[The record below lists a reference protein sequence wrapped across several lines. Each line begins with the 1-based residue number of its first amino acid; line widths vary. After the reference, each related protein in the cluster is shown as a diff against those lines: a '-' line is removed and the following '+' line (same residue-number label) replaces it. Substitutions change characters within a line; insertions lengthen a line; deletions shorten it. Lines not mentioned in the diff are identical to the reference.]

1 MLGTFALWIDSI
13 PSLVHIIAD
22 GLAALV
28 FLVGAMIWEV
38 RVAPLTSSCG
48 PGSSTDTEDM
58 QVVCYKSADDM
69 VTEFTSSGVALV
81 LVGLGFLMM
90 KRKGTAPKGGV

>member
-1 MLGTFALWIDSI
+1 MLGTFALCIDSI
-13 PSLVHIIAD
+13 PSLVHIVAD

-28 FLVGAMIWEV
+28 FLVGAILWEV
-38 RVAPLTSSCG
+38 RVVPSPQSCWIESFTTVICF
-48 PGSSTDTEDM
+48 GSVDN
-58 QVVCYKSADDM
+58 M
-69 VTEFTSSGVALV
+69 VAQFLASGAAFV